1 MQIKGTVVNIVFCN
15 AENGYTVLNVE
26 VNGEEITAVGTL
38 PTLACGEVLTLE
50 GKFIIHPKFGPQ
62 FAFSSYKFDTPD
74 SLEGIVKYLSSGLI
88 KGIGVVTAEAIV
100 KEFGKD
106 TLNVIETDP
115 DKLSQIKGISKNKA
129 MNIYNSYCDL
139 KKMQKQIMFLQSYGI
154 SINLALKIY
163 NVYKDATEEVVSNNP
178 YRLIDDVDGVGFATA
193 DRVAASVGIDGKS
206 VFRIRAGVVYTLKE
220 SGEKSGN
227 TFLFMDELKEKTL
240 ALLNIDLITLENAL
254 EEVISQLQLDLM
266 VSVIQVDGKTAV
278 ALARYLNIEK
288 AVAAR
293 LIKLKNEVYGIEED
307 FDTLI
312 TEFER
317 INKLKFHSDQKNAII
332 NASKSGVTVI
342 TGGPGTG
349 KTTIIKCICRLFR
362 AHGLKVE
369 LCAPTGR
376 ASKRLAEATGQDAK
390 TLHRMLGVDFSSG
403 KLTFRYNEYNP
414 LDTDVLIVDETSMV
428 DCIVF
433 NSLLKALKRGCRL
446 VLVGD
451 KDQLPSVGAG
461 NVLGD
466 IIASGL
472 FEINYLTYIYRQ
484 ANDSLIVSNAHLIN
498 QGKMP
503 VFNNKSSDFFYLDT
517 ADNDETARQ
526 VVSLVTKRLPS
537 YAKTDMRDI
546 QVLSPMKQG
555 SAGVENLNRLLQKEI
570 NPPAKNKGEFTVANV
585 TFRLGDKVMQT
596 QNDYELEWLKRY
608 TDGTVEEGQGILN
621 GDMGYVTAVNAL
633 ENFAEVT
640 FEDGRIVQYKQG
652 DMVSLLLAYA
662 ITVHKSQG
670 SEFDVVVIPVYG
682 GTPTILNKNLLY
694 TAVTRAK
701 KMVVLVGSK
710 KYIAMM
716 VKNNYI
722 VLRNTLLKHF
732 LEEENA
738 KYQTLFNYDDLSG
751 AEMQNKT

>member
-1 MQIKGTVVNIVFCN
+1 
-15 AENGYTVLNVE
+15 
-26 VNGEEITAVGTL
+26 
-38 PTLACGEVLTLE
+38 
-50 GKFIIHPKFGPQ
+50 
-62 FAFSSYKFDTPD
+62 
-74 SLEGIVKYLSSGLI
+74 LEGIVRYLSSGLI

-100 KEFGKD
+100 KKFGKD
-106 TLNVIETDP
+106 TLNVIENDP

-129 MNIYNSYCDL
+129 MTIYNCYCDL

-154 SINLALKIY
+154 STKLSLKIY
-163 NVYKDATEEVVSNNP
+163 NVYKDATQEVVSKNP
-178 YRLIDDVDGVGFATA
+178 YRLIDDVDGIGFATA
-193 DRVAASVGIDGKS
+193 DRVANSIGIES
-206 VFRIRAGVVYTLKE
+206 TSLFRIRAGVVYTLKE

-240 ALLNIDLITLENAL
+240 SLLNVDLVTLETAL
-254 EEVISQLQLDLM
+254 EEVIPQLQLDLM
-266 VSVIQVDGKTAV
+266 VSVIRLDDRKAV
-278 ALARYLNIEK
+278 ALSRYLNIER
-288 AVAAR
+288 AIAGR
-293 LIKLKNEVYGIEED
+293 LVKLKSEVYGIEED

-312 TEFER
+312 AEFER
-317 INKLKFHSDQKNAII
+317 INKLKFHADQKNAII

-376 ASKRLAEATGQDAK
+376 ASKRLSEATGQEAK
-390 TLHRMLGVDFSSG
+390 TIHRMLGVDFSTG

-414 LDTDVLIVDETSMV
+414 IDTDVLIVDETSMV
-428 DCIVF
+428 DCVVF

-466 IIASGL
+466 IITSGM
-472 FEINYLTYIYRQ
+472 FDINYLTYIYRQ
-484 ANDSLIVSNAHLIN
+484 ASDSLIISNAHLIN

-537 YAKTDMRDI
+537 FTNTDMRDI
-546 QVLSPMKQG
+546 QVLSPLKQG
-555 SAGVENLNRLLQKEI
+555 AAGVENLNKLLQKEI
-570 NPPAKNKGEFTVANV
+570 TPPAKNKGEFVV
-585 TFRLGDKVMQT
+585 GSITFRLGDKVMQT
-596 QNDYELEWLKRY
+596 QNDYETEWIKY
-608 TDGTVEEGQGILN
+608 HGDGRVEEGQGVLN
-621 GDMGYVTAVNAL
+621 GDIGYVTTVNAV
-633 ENFAEVT
+633 ENFVEVT
-640 FEDGRIVQYKQG
+640 FEDNRVVQYRHG
-652 DMVSLLLAYA
+652 DMLSLLLAYA
-662 ITVHKSQG
+662 VTVHKSQG

-701 KMVVLVGSK
+701 KYVVLVGSK

-732 LEEENA
+732 LEEEYS
-738 KYQTLFNYDDLSG
+738 KYKVLYE
-751 AEMQNKT
+751 AED